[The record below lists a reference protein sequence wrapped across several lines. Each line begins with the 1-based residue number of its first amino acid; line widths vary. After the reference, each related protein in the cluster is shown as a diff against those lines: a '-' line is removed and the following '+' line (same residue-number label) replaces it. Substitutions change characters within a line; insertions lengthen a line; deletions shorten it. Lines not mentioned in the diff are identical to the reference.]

1 MPGPVGAAAGWLLFA
16 SLTVVTGVVASR
28 WVLLSGEGDEHA
40 ALRLQAARLGTGGAA
55 ALVAALAGVFASQL
69 LEFRDPFVPWREDAH
84 LLLTGT
90 AWGATWLTAA
100 AASVLLVAAFG
111 TAARGRRW
119 GWWMGTV
126 VGLGAGAF
134 PAFTGH
140 ANAGDL
146 RGLTLAADTLHVWG
160 AGGWMGGLLVL
171 MVLEGGRRRAGAGSI
186 LPLLVPAFSRLAML
200 CVGLL
205 VSTGL
210 FAAWVHLDGWGALVT
225 TPYGRL
231 LALKVVGVAGV
242 LALGALNLRRW
253 TPRLAYEEGQEGMR
267 RTATWELALGGLVL
281 LVTALLVRTS
291 PM

>member
-1 MPGPVGAAAGWLLFA
+1 M
-16 SLTVVTGVVASR
+16 
-28 WVLLSGEGDEHA
+28 
-40 ALRLQAARLGTGGAA
+40 GGAA
-55 ALVAALAGVFASQL
+55 ALVAALVGVFARQL
-69 LEFRDPFVPWREDAH
+69 LEFRDPFVPWRDDAH

-90 AWGATWLTAA
+90 AWGATWLTGAV
-100 AASVLLVAAFG
+100 ASVLLVGAFG
-111 TAARGRRW
+111 AAAGGRRW
-119 GWWMGTV
+119 GWWIGTV
-126 VGLGAGAF
+126 LGLGVGAF

-160 AGGWMGGLLVL
+160 AGAWMGGLLVL
-171 MVLEGGRRRAGAGSI
+171 MVLEGRHRRAGGGSV

-205 VSTGL
+205 VSTGIL
-210 FAAWVHLDGWGALVT
+210 AAWVHLDAWGALVT

-231 LALKVVGVAGV
+231 LALKLVGVAGV

-253 TPRLAYEEGQEGMR
+253 TPRLAGDEGQEGMR
-267 RTATWELALGGLVL
+267 RTATWELALGGMVL